1 MEFDQDVQ
9 MEDVVENMSLNLN
22 EQEGPDQ
29 LGNLPRTIPGELPAK
44 SLDQLDVW
52 IEKLSQCTPLAET
65 DVESLCNMVSA
76 ITFYYCYS
84 SAFFFFFFFFFLCKK
99 KKKINPFLFFFQQ
112 AKKK

>member
-84 SAFFFFFFFFFLCKK
+84 SAFFFFFFFFFNQKNLS
-99 KKKINPFLFFFQQ
+99 PLFFFFFLL
-112 AKKK
+112 KKISQF